1 MEVVAGGGVGQ
12 AIEASGDRVVVIRGA
27 PSSTLLSQELDI
39 PPIYGLA
46 CKGDPR
52 ARQGAG

>member
-12 AIEASGDRVVVIRGA
+12 AIDAAEDRVVVIQHA
-27 PSSTLLSQELDI
+27 PSSSLPSQVLDI